1 MAPLMTPLELK
12 TTLKQVRKE
21 LAINE
26 NLRRKEIMKNA
37 KANSKMRR
45 VLKASFDK
53 LQKMFDAV
61 SVRLLRKKATLEA
74 LAPSIRRAV
83 PIAVA
88 VQIGQ
93 VAVQVAVAAGH
104 VNVEVAHHQRAAPA
118 VSDTDEG
125 LDELIESEDE
135 SVDSSENSSGSD

>member
-118 VSDTDEG
+118 FSYTDEG
-125 LDELIESEDE
+125 FDEVFESEDD